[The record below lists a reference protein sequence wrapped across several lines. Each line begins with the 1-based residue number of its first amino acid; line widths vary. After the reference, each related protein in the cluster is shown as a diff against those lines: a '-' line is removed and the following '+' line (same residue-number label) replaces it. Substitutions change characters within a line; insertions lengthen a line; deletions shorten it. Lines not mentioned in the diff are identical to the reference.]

1 VAVVEREE
9 GFVDLDDL
17 GADGRGGQFLGG
29 EDSVNENLGRGPGE
43 LHLREDGLD
52 AAHDFGG
59 RVLVAAEV
67 IGADEEQNA
76 AKSVE
81 ELSMKRIR
89 KDSFYWYSKLIRS
102 NGQDWGKEML
112 K

>member
-1 VAVVEREE
+1 MAW
-9 GFVDLDDL
+9 
-17 GADGRGGQFLGG
+17 Q
-29 EDSVNENLGRGPGE
+29 SVTVWCTSTPP
-43 LHLREDGLD
+43 
-52 AAHDFGG
+52 
-59 RVLVAAEV
+59 
-67 IGADEEQNA
+67 DEEQNA

>member
-1 VAVVEREE
+1 MSNNVRKVT
-9 GFVDLDDL
+9 
-17 GADGRGGQFLGG
+17 
-29 EDSVNENLGRGPGE
+29 SENYPT
-43 LHLREDGLD
+43 
-52 AAHDFGG
+52 
-59 RVLVAAEV
+59 
-67 IGADEEQNA
+67 DEEQNA